1 MTPDNDLPTQNQKT
15 ESKPAGL
22 AVWKKILFAGVA
34 VVLFFGL
41 LEGALA
47 IFGVEP
53 RSYEEDP
60 YVGFSG
66 YAPLF
71 VEATSADGPAMME
84 RAPDKAE
91 LFNMQRFRRQKPD
104 GVTRVFCVGGS
115 TTYGRPYGD
124 VTSFCGWLRA
134 FLEVAEPDRRWEV
147 INAGGIS
154 YASYRVA
161 VLMEELI
168 EYDPDLFII
177 YTGHNEFLER
187 RTYPQIIAMPRAVRG
202 VGAVAS
208 KTRTW
213 TAIEGV
219 VNTVRGGSEGRQD
232 EVDTLGTNVVTL
244 LDDAVGPSAYTRD
257 DELRDKVLDH
267 FRFNL
272 DRMVEIARS
281 VGAEVLMVTPASNLR
296 DSGPFKSEN
305 RDDLNAAEQ
314 AEGLELTQQGAEAAQ
329 NGDLE
334 GAAELLQRAVWI
346 DGRHADLQ
354 FMLGRVLYRLE
365 RFDEARAAFE
375 AARDEDVC
383 PLRALGPVPGIV
395 REVAAEHGVPVVDF
409 AEIVDQASE
418 NRIPGN
424 NLFLDHLHPTID
436 GNRLLAL
443 ALLDA
448 MVGRGWAN
456 PSADWG
462 ETAVQ
467 RVTEQVTGGLDA
479 TAHALALTNLSKVI
493 GWAGKLGESYVLA
506 RRAVALDPEDI
517 RVQYQAGVAADMVGR
532 VDEAMEHYRK
542 AIEIQPGAALPH
554 GNLAVALEKK
564 GMMDEAVENY
574 RIAYQNSTPEMLDH
588 HRENYVNG
596 LVKAGFMAYNQ
607 GQADEARALLTE
619 ADTIRPGDP
628 QILSRLGTVL
638 MATGRADQAAEKLR
652 LAAQQRPGDAGARNR
667 LALAL
672 ALAGRPAEA
681 ATQYSQAL
689 AMDPAITQSPEN
701 LFTVLER
708 MGNNALAAEVRRN
721 FSP

>member
-1 MTPDNDLPTQNQKT
+1 
-15 ESKPAGL
+15 
-22 AVWKKILFAGVA
+22 
-34 VVLFFGL
+34 
-41 LEGALA
+41 
-47 IFGVEP
+47 
-53 RSYEEDP
+53 
-60 YVGFSG
+60 
-66 YAPLF
+66 
-71 VEATSADGPAMME
+71 MME

-91 LFNMQRFRRQKPD
+91 LFNMQRFPRDKAD
-104 GVTRVFCVGGS
+104 GTTRIFCVGGS

-134 FLEVAEPDRRWEV
+134 FLEVAQPERRWEV

-168 EYDPDLFII
+168 DYDPDLFII

-187 RTYPQIIAMPRAVRG
+187 RSYPQIIAMPRAVRG

-208 KTRTW
+208 RTRTW
-213 TAIEGV
+213 TALEGV
-219 VNTVRGGSEGRQD
+219 VNTVRGGSGDRPD
-232 EVDTLGTNVVTL
+232 EVDTLGANVVTL

-272 DRMVEIARS
+272 DRMVKIARS
-281 VGAEVLMVTPASNLR
+281 SGAEVVMVTPASNLR

-314 AEGLELTQQGAEAAQ
+314 AEGLELTQKGAEAFQ

-334 GAAELLQRAVWI
+334 GAAELLQRAAWI

-354 FMLGRVLYRLE
+354 FMLGRVLYALGRY
-365 RFDEARAAFE
+365 DEARTAFE

-395 REVAAEHGVPVVDF
+395 RQVAADHAVPVVDF
-409 AEIVDQASE
+409 AALADGVSE
-418 NRIPGN
+418 HGIPGN

-443 ALLDA
+443 ALMDPL
-448 MVGRGWAN
+448 VERGWLS
-456 PSADWG
+456 PSPTWG
-462 ETAVQ
+462 ESEVQ
-467 RVTEQVTGGLDA
+467 RVTEEVVGGLDA
-479 TAHALALTNLSKVI
+479 NTHAVALTNLSKVI

-506 RRAVALDPEDI
+506 RRAVELDPTDI

-542 AIEIQPGAALPH
+542 AIEIQPGSALPH
-554 GNLAVALEKK
+554 GNLAVDLEKK
-564 GMMDEAVENY
+564 GRMDEAVDNY
-574 RIAYQNSTPEMLDH
+574 RIAFENSTPEMLDH
-588 HRENYVNG
+588 HRQNFVSA
-596 LVKAGFMAYNQ
+596 LVRSGVAAYGQGDAAKAL
-607 GQADEARALLTE
+607 ERLTE
-619 ADTIRPGDP
+619 ADRIRPGDP
-628 QILSRLGTVL
+628 EILSRLGTAL
-638 MATGRADQAAEKLR
+638 MASGRASEAVEKLQT
-652 LAAQQRPGDAGARNR
+652 AARQRPGDAGARNR

-672 ALAGRPAEA
+672 ALDGRPADA
-681 ATQYSQAL
+681 AAQYSQAL
-689 AMDPAITQSPEN
+689 AMDSAITESPEN
-701 LFTVLER
+701 LFTVLDR
-708 MGNNALAAEVRRN
+708 MGKTDLASEIRGHL
-721 FSP
+721 